1 MATNDGP
8 IYRRVVKAMIENRH
22 SEAYA
27 IGDRTPAE
35 LDIALKMG
43 VSRPVVRDAMLA
55 MERLGLVEA
64 AALAA
69 QDAMHAH
76 YDAVL
81 QDLLSALEQ
90 DAVAA
95 ARQSGA
101 ATRERFMQ
109 TKS

>member
-1 MATNDGP
+1 MASDHGLLS
-8 IYRRVVKAMIENRH
+8 RRVIKAMIEKRH

-35 LDIALKMG
+35 RDIALKMG
-43 VSRPVVRDAMLA
+43 VGRPVVRDAMLA
-55 MERLGLVEA
+55 MERLGLIEA

-76 YDAVL
+76 HAAVL

-101 ATRERFMQ
+101 ATRERFIQ